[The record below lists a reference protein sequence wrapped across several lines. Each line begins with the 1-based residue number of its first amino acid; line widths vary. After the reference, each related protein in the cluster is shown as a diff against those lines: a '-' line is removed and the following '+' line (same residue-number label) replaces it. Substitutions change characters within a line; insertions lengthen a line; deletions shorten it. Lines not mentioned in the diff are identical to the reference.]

1 MIGEISALTS
11 SMVWACASLL
21 FAALGAS
28 MHPVTLNL
36 YKCVIALLMMLVTQ
50 VLVFQF
56 AVFSLSGTWQPFDL
70 GIPFPE
76 MSSRE
81 WIWLSLSGLLGLSI
95 GDTAFFNALN
105 RLGPRRT
112 LLVSALTPAITA
124 LLAIPVLQE
133 GLDARVILGM
143 MLTMA
148 GVVWVIRERSST
160 GSEEDVV
167 LKAGLGF
174 ALIAVAAQSGGNVLT
189 KLGASEASALEIS
202 MVRLLAGILGLV
214 VYMVIK
220 GRSFKPQTPWKT
232 RDYGLLI
239 LATFLGTY
247 LGIWLM
253 NSGLK
258 YAQTAVATTLNSTSP
273 IFILPLAYFIL
284 KEKISWRSVGGAV
297 VAVLGVALLFSKDMF

>member
-36 YKCVIALLMMLVTQ
+36 YKCVIALVMMLVTQ
-50 VLVFQF
+50 LIFLGV
-56 AVFSLSGTWQPFDL
+56 SLPH
-70 GIPFPE
+70 
-76 MSSRE
+76 MSSHE

-124 LLAIPVLQE
+124 IP
-133 GLDARVILGM
+133 
-143 MLTMA
+143 
-148 GVVWVIRERSST
+148 
-160 GSEEDVV
+160 
-167 LKAGLGF
+167 
-174 ALIAVAAQSGGNVLT
+174 LIAVAAQSGGNVLT

-214 VYMVIK
+214 AYMVIK
-220 GRSFKPQTPWKT
+220 GRSFKPQTTWTT
-232 RDYGLLI
+232 RDYSLLI

-284 KEKISWRSVGGAV
+284 KEKISWRSFGGAV
-297 VAVLGVALLFSKDMF
+297 VAVLGVAVLFSKDVF

>member
-36 YKCVIALLMMLVTQ
+36 YKCVIALVMMLVTQ
-50 VLVFQF
+50 LIFLGV
-56 AVFSLSGTWQPFDL
+56 SLPH
-70 GIPFPE
+70 
-76 MSSRE
+76 MSSHE

-124 LLAIPVLQE
+124 ILAIPVLQE

-143 MLTMA
+143 LLTMA

-160 GSEEDVV
+160 GSEEDVA

-214 VYMVIK
+214 AYMVIK
-220 GRSFKPQTPWKT
+220 GRSFKPQTTWTT
-232 RDYGLLI
+232 RDYSLLI

-284 KEKISWRSVGGAV
+284 KEKISWRSFGGAV
-297 VAVLGVALLFSKDMF
+297 VAVLGVALLFSKDVF

>member
-28 MHPVTLNL
+28 MHPVTLNF
-36 YKCVIALLMMLVTQ
+36 YKCVIALVMMLVTQ
-50 VLVFQF
+50 LIFLGV
-56 AVFSLSGTWQPFDL
+56 SLPQ
-70 GIPFPE
+70 
-76 MSSRE
+76 MSSHE

-124 LLAIPVLQE
+124 ILAIPVLQE

-143 MLTMA
+143 LLTMA

-160 GSEEDVV
+160 GSEEDVA

-214 VYMVIK
+214 AYMLIK

>member
-28 MHPVTLNL
+28 MHPVTLNF
-36 YKCVIALLMMLVTQ
+36 YKCVIALVMMLVTQ
-50 VLVFQF
+50 LIFLGV
-56 AVFSLSGTWQPFDL
+56 SLPQ
-70 GIPFPE
+70 
-76 MSSRE
+76 MSSHE

-133 GLDARVILGM
+133 GLDTHVILGM

-160 GSEEDVV
+160 GSEEDVA

>member
-1 MIGEISALTS
+1 
-11 SMVWACASLL
+11 
-21 FAALGAS
+21 

-36 YKCVIALLMMLVTQ
+36 YKCVIALVMMLVTQ
-50 VLVFQF
+50 MLVFQA
-56 AVFSLSGTWQPFDL
+56 AVFLASGSWQPLAL
-70 GIPFPE
+70 GITFPQ
-76 MSSRE
+76 MSSNE

-124 LLAIPVLQE
+124 ILAIPVLQE
-133 GLDARVILGM
+133 GLDARVIFGM
-143 MLTMA
+143 LLTMA

-160 GSEEDVV
+160 GSEEDVA